1 MADVSIPREAVDKAA
16 RAFIAE
22 LNDKLGFGQ
31 PFDELPELQQRNAR
45 ETATVML
52 NAAAPLIVAA
62 EIDRWVIG
70 QTGMAS
76 ACACASD
83 SPAGPHS
90 CQRTIT
96 WQRARAAEL
105 RAQS

>member
-16 RAFIAE
+16 RAYVDE
-22 LNDKLGFGQ
+22 LHNKLGWR
-31 PFDELPELQQRNAR
+31 PTFDGLTALEQHNAR
-45 ETATVML
+45 ETATAML
-52 NAAAPLIVAA
+52 NAAAPLIAAA
-62 EIDRWVIG
+62 EIDRAIAG
-70 QTGMAS
+70 QVSMAS
-76 ACACASD
+76 TCPCTSD
-83 SPAGPHS
+83 SALGPHS